1 MGDLIFKPASGGDL
15 ILQDEGG
22 SPALTVDTSGNTQLH
37 GKLESSSNAYA
48 FATSGELN
56 SLGYLDRVFF
66 GSSYYLSSA
75 DTIASGA
82 YTYVDATWA
91 KAPAGVNGTTTGSTD
106 ADPMGKFSSG
116 IWTPGVAGYYL
127 CTYSVYIGGIDD
139 GEQMI
144 TFLAKNWSSGGAVAG
159 LAVGHSRQFASAT
172 NQVLGASGSGIFA
185 LGTTDHVKLVVYQ
198 TSGDSQEAYDGAT
211 TIGFYYLGKNA
222 I

>member
-1 MGDLIFKPASGGDL
+1 MTDRVIKPD
-15 ILQDEGG
+15 
-22 SPALTVDTSGNTQLH
+22 SGNQLV
-37 GKLESSSNAYA
+37 LQTANAYS

-56 SLGYLDRVFF
+56 SLGYLERVFF

-75 DTIASGA
+75 KSVSDTS
-82 YTYVDATWA
+82 YTYIDATWS
-91 KAPAGVNGTTTGSTD
+91 KAPAGVGGTTTGSTD

-127 CTYSVYIGGIDD
+127 CTYAVYIGGIDD

-159 LAVGHSRQFASAT
+159 LSVGHSRLWGSAT
-172 NQVLGASGSGIFA
+172 DQALGASGSGIFA

-198 TSGDSQEAYDGAT
+198 NSGDSQEAYDGAT